1 MLTRRAAAAA
11 RQQVAD
17 KLQLTLLELKTSKEL
32 CAQLLSEREDS
43 EKELL
48 IVLDSRDKLKKEL
61 CSLES
66 SYNDVNSERARLQE
80 TVDRFAEC
88 GAAYEEALKDI
99 DSMERALYD
108 AHEQIYKLKEDHNNA
123 AAAHT
128 QSLFEEL
135 VGPGPQLVAP
145 PIENPVVTIDLT
157 NDSTI
162 PRLVNCS
169 GNKLKKYVKL
179 NRIIRKTQKLSKQNK
194 LFFKKLRFCKI
205 NVNLVDKLDMYS
217 AQLQNSRTKYEIDTQ
232 ELKLKIQSLQDSME
246 SLNKMNATSKKVISE
261 YSLAMDDLISQMNY
275 NSERFE
281 SLTNGQSC
289 LCNQSS
295 GHLSSGDSNLNLC
308 ANLQPQELNNN
319 SSLHTTHKRTSRPN
333 VIMYCDEI
341 GTNMGTFINHH
352 IKGLSTI
359 SNCLPHSSLDNI
371 SNQIFNDKNMNSKT
385 TLLVL
390 IGNRGN
396 VNKNNLIKFLE
407 KLNTLTVKKVILF
420 TFPYSSQMSKAEND
434 TRYKLNISL
443 HNFCTYCSK
452 FSIIDINQYV
462 NKNYLPMFFLT
473 EGKFYLSNY
482 CKRQI
487 ALSLSY
493 LLDISAKNLAH
504 NSAPIEQSDVNL
516 ELVPISTNNLN

>member
-43 EKELL
+43 ERELL
-48 IVLDSRDKLKKEL
+48 LVLDSRDMLKKEL

-80 TVDRFAEC
+80 MVDRFAEC
-88 GAAYEEALKDI
+88 GATYEEALKDI
-99 DSMERALYD
+99 NSLERALHD
-108 AHEQIYKLKEDHNNA
+108 AHEQIYKLREAQNNA

-135 VGPGPQLVAP
+135 VGPGSQLVTP

-157 NDSTI
+157 NDSAI

-169 GNKLKKYVKL
+169 GNKLKKYAKL
-179 NRIIRKTQKLSKQNK
+179 NRIIRKTQKLTKQNK
-194 LFFKKLRFCKI
+194 LFFKKLSFCKI
-205 NVNLVDKLDMYS
+205 NVNLVDKLDVYS
-217 AQLQNSRTKYEIDTQ
+217 AQLQNSRSKYEIDTQ
-232 ELKLKIQSLQDSME
+232 EYKFKIQSLEDSIE
-246 SLNKMNATSKKVISE
+246 SLNKMNESSKKVISE
-261 YSLAMDDLISQMNY
+261 YSLAMDDLISQINY

-289 LCNQSS
+289 LCKQVS
-295 GHLSSGDSNLNLC
+295 GHLSTGDSNSSLC
-308 ANLQPQELNNN
+308 ASLPSQEINNK
-319 SSLHTTHKRTSRPN
+319 SSLHTTPKCTPRPN
-333 VIMYCDEI
+333 AIMYCDEI
-341 GTNMGTFINHH
+341 GNNMGTFLNHH
-352 IKGLSTI
+352 VKGLSTI
-359 SNCLPHSSLDNI
+359 SNCLPYSSLDNLL
-371 SNQIFNDKNMNSKT
+371 NQIFNDKNIHSKT

-390 IGNRGN
+390 MGNRGN
-396 VNKNNLIKFLE
+396 VNKNNLIEFLE
-407 KLNTLTVKKVILF
+407 KLNTLIVKKVILF
-420 TFPYSSQMSKAEND
+420 TFPYSSQMSKVEND

-443 HNFCTYCSK
+443 YNCCTYTNK
-452 FSIIDINQYV
+452 FSIIDINKYV
-462 NKNYLPMFFLT
+462 NKKNMPMFFLT

-504 NSAPIEQSDVNL
+504 NSAPIEQINVNL
-516 ELVPISTNNLN
+516 ELVPILTNNLN